1 MGGILKK
8 NSDCKMSLFVFQ
20 QTE

>member
-8 NSDCKMSLFVFQ
+8 NSDCKMSFVFQ